1 MSLNPVSAHSYRNK
15 ASTQV
20 KHSSNYAQ
28 MNSVFSL
35 KKLKVG
41 QRKRTE
47 RQHLQKY

>member
-1 MSLNPVSAHSYRNK
+1 MSLNPMSAHSYRNK
-15 ASTQV
+15 ASTQQV
-20 KHSSNYAQ
+20 KHPSNYAQ

-47 RQHLQKY
+47 RQH